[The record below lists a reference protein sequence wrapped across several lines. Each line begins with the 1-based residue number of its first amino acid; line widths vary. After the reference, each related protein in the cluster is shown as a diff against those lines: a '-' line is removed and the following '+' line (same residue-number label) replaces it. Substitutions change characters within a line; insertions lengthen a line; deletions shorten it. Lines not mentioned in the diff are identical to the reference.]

1 MNATLPLEIT
11 GLAQEAR
18 NGETAAANAK
28 KNGGGFQKF
37 GGLMLIVT
45 GILTAYSSG
54 QELVELIRTKNS
66 EAVNLLKAKADE
78 IESNLRPFEFLR
90 D

>member
-1 MNATLPLEIT
+1 MNATLPVELA
-11 GLAQEAR
+11 GLAQDAR

-28 KNGGGFQKF
+28 KTAGFQKF
-37 GGLMLIVT
+37 GGLLLIVT
-45 GILTAYSSG
+45 GILAVDSSG

-66 EAVNLLKAKADE
+66 EAVELLKAKADD
-78 IESNLRPFEFLR
+78 IESKLRPFEFLR